1 MVTIGTS
8 RACRPTVTTYKMR
21 GHKVLAMVAIMFNEE
36 VQEHGS
42 KEVVEVVV
50 VMDLQEVN
58 TEVECVDR
66 DNQEETMAIGAPT
79 GATMI
84 MGTATSKTLDKE
96 ITPIEADVEMV
107 IEVR

>member
-1 MVTIGTS
+1 MATISTS
-8 RACRPTVTTYKMR
+8 RAYLPTVTTYRMR

-50 VMDLQEVN
+50 VMVLQEVN
-58 TEVECVDR
+58 TEEEYVDR
-66 DNQEETMAIGAPT
+66 DKQEVTTAIGAPT
-79 GATMI
+79 GATMT
-84 MGTATSKTLDKE
+84 MGTETSKTLDKE
-96 ITPIEADVEMV
+96 ITPIEMV